1 VRTSRDPKGRTAL
14 ITGST
19 AGQGARIAEALA
31 EAGAN
36 IILTGLGDASEIE
49 AARDRLSK
57 THGVKVAYFNA
68 DLKNVDE
75 IEELVKFGRREIG
88 PIDILINNAVI
99 RKGAPVEQYVPANW
113 NDELAVN
120 LSAAFHL
127 IRLTVGEMRSRDWG
141 RIINMSSTLGVFG
154 TANRAGY
161 VTTKTA
167 LLGLTRAI
175 AMETVFTGVTCNAVC
190 PSAMLGLNSEAQLQK
205 MVDDGMSP
213 EDAMRSFLAARK
225 TVKFVET
232 LPEIIVFLC
241 SSAAREMNGISLS
254 VDLGAS
260 AGRPAA

>member
-1 VRTSRDPKGRTAL
+1 VPITRDPTGRTAL
-14 ITGST
+14 ISGST
-19 AGQGARIAEALA
+19 AGQGAKIAEALA

-36 IILTGLGDASEIE
+36 IILTGLGDAAEIE
-49 AARDRLSK
+49 AQRERLSR

-68 DLKNVDE
+68 DLKNVEE

-88 PIDILINNAVI
+88 PIEILINNAVI
-99 RKGAPVEQYVPANW
+99 RKGAPVEDYVTANW

-127 IRLTVGEMRSRDWG
+127 IRLTISDMRSRDWG
-141 RIINMSSTLGVFG
+141 RIINMSSTLGVFA

-167 LLGLTRAI
+167 LIGLTRAI

-190 PSAMLGLNSEAQLQK
+190 PSAMLGLNSEAQLQQL
-205 MVDDGMSP
+205 MEGGLSR
-213 EDAMRSFLAARK
+213 EDAMTKFLAARK
-225 TVKFVET
+225 TTRFVES

-241 SSAAREMNGISLS
+241 SAAAREMNGVSMS